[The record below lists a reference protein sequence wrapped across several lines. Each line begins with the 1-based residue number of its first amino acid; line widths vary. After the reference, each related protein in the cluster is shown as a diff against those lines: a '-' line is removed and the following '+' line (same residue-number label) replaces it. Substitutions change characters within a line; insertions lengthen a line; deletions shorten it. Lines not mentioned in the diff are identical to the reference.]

1 MYDNYELDFN
11 DIFSSSIKEQHYDEI
26 NHFVFAEDIEQQAK
40 LSFDGHKSTFFCDP
54 VVIYMEMFY
63 SEVFSFATFGI
74 KTYCDCKYVPQLKIL
89 LQVMRSSLNFIC
101 IQEFL
106 SVSWMLSWLHWKHD
120 FTWLASFYWL
130 EVGIDRRISSPYE
143 HEDSLSLFSIVCCY
157 NKLQKFGS
165 VREFY

>member
-1 MYDNYELDFN
+1 M
-11 DIFSSSIKEQHYDEI
+11 
-26 NHFVFAEDIEQQAK
+26 FAEDIEQQAK
-40 LSFDGHKSTFFCDP
+40 VSFDDHKSTFFCDP

-74 KTYCDCKYVPQLKIL
+74 KTYCDCKYVSQLKIL

-120 FTWLASFYWL
+120 FT
-130 EVGIDRRISSPYE
+130 
-143 HEDSLSLFSIVCCY
+143 
-157 NKLQKFGS
+157 
-165 VREFY
+165 